1 MADSE
6 LHLTYTGG
14 ESFKN
19 PAKNLSR
26 LWRIP
31 FSNETEP
38 AKIET
43 ALRERIK
50 ELNCLYGIAQ
60 LAELHFDSIDD
71 LLKDLVNF
79 LPLSWQYPDITC
91 ARIMFREKIY
101 KSRRFKVTGWR
112 QMSRIQIY
120 NEPVGEVGIFYLEE
134 RPPADEGSFLKEE
147 RALLDAV
154 AERIGAAAM
163 RISAEQ
169 ELQETNRQLIVERK
183 ALQETNMALRSVLAR
198 IEEEKNEISKD
209 VQANVDRIVMPV
221 LHALSIELKGPQ
233 RKYVEMLRNSLDEIT
248 LPFGRRLSKTALS
261 LTPTEISICNMIRS
275 GMQTKEIAQIRG
287 VSEAT
292 ISRHREHIRKKI
304 NITSTGVNMTTY
316 LQSDMG
322 DKV

>member
-1 MADSE
+1 MADSGY
-6 LHLTYTGG
+6 HPAQAGG
-14 ESFKN
+14 IPFVKQ
-19 PAKNLSR
+19 AKNLSQ

-31 FSNETEP
+31 FNDETEP
-38 AKIET
+38 SKVET

-60 LAELHFDSIDD
+60 LAELHFDSMDD

-91 ARIMFREKIY
+91 ARILFREKIY
-101 KSRRFKVTGWR
+101 KSRGFKITRWR
-112 QMSRIQIY
+112 QMSRIRLY

-134 RPPADEGSFLKEE
+134 RPPADDGPFLKEE
-147 RALLDAV
+147 GVLLDEV

-169 ELQETNRQLIVERK
+169 ELQDTNRQLIVERK
-183 ALQETNMALRSVLAR
+183 ALQETNTALRSVLAR
-198 IEEEKNEISKD
+198 IEEEKNKIYKD

-221 LHALSIELKGPQ
+221 LHALSVELKGPQ
-233 RKYVEMLRNSLDEIT
+233 RKYAEMLRNSLDEIT
-248 LPFGRRLSKTALS
+248 SPFGSRLSKTSLS
-261 LTPTEISICNMIRS
+261 LTPTEINICNMIRS

-292 ISRHREHIRKKI
+292 ISRHREHIRKKLK
-304 NITSTGVNMTTY
+304 ITSTGVNMTTY
-316 LQSDMG
+316 LQTDMG
-322 DKV
+322 AKI